1 MKKKIIPL
9 LIVGT
14 ALMAGCD
21 QKTTESTSAMPAST
35 VDKADAIAV
44 VNGQYIAKSTLAEL
58 EKEIAE
64 RGHGQTFPK
73 EKLVEELIHREL
85 LVQDAMQ
92 KQLDKSPELIAQLDS
107 TKKTL
112 LTQAD
117 IQNFVKANPV
127 TDAEIKAE
135 YDSKVA
141 GENGTEYKARHILVK
156 TEEEAKKLIA
166 ELDKGG
172 DFAKLANKN
181 SLDAKESQNGGDLGW
196 FVAGQMVAPFSE
208 AVVKLEKGKYTKTP
222 VKTQFGY
229 HVILREDSRAQT
241 PPPIEAV
248 KEQLMPFLQ
257 RKKVQAMV
265 DGLRKQAKV
274 EILVP
279 LTDEQPKAPAE
290 ATATEAAKEIESV
303 AKEATGKVE
312 EAGKAVMETA
322 KEATTKVEEAGKAAA
337 ETATEA
343 TGKMEEA
350 GKAVTEAAKEA
361 TGKVEEA
368 AKAAEKAT
376 TEATDKAA
384 EAVDSAA
391 KKAATETANAI
402 KKADEMVSPEPKK

>member
-9 LIVGT
+9 LIAGT
-14 ALMAGCD
+14 ALVAGCD
-21 QKTTESTSAMPAST
+21 QKAADSSSATPAVS
-35 VDKADAIAV
+35 KADAVAV
-44 VNGQYIAKSTLAEL
+44 VNGQYIAKSALEQL

-73 EKLVEELIHREL
+73 ERLIEELIQREL
-85 LVQDAMQ
+85 LVQDAIQ
-92 KQLDKSPELIAQLDS
+92 KQLDKSAEVMAQLDS
-107 TKKTL
+107 AKKTL

-117 IQNFVKANPV
+117 VQNFIKANPV

-222 VKTQFGY
+222 VQTQFGW
-229 HVILREDSRAQT
+229 HVILREDSRKQT
-241 PPPIEAV
+241 PPPLEAV
-248 KEQLMPFLQ
+248 KEQLMPYLQ
-257 RKKVQAMV
+257 RKKVQNMV
-265 DGLRKQAKV
+265 ETLRKQAKV

-279 LTDEQPKAPAE
+279 LTDKPAKAPAGDKAAAGQPVAEEVVEEKAPAE
-290 ATATEAAKEIESV
+290 ATVTDKAAETAKAVEKAATEAA
-303 AKEATGKVE
+303 GKVE
-312 EAGKAVMETA
+312 ETA
-322 KEATTKVEEAGKAAA
+322 KSAEKTVDKAATKAADKVEE
-337 ETATEA
+337 T
-343 TGKMEEA
+343 
-350 GKAVTEAAKEA
+350 
-361 TGKVEEA
+361 
-368 AKAAEKAT
+368 AKAAEKA
-376 TEATDKAA
+376 
-384 EAVDSAA
+384 A
-391 KKAATETANAI
+391 KKAVSSET
-402 KKADEMVSPEPKK
+402 KK